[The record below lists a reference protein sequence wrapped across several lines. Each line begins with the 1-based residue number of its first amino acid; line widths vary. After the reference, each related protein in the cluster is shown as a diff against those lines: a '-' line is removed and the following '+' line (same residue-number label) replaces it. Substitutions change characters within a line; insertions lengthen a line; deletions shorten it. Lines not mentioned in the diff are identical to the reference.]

1 MIRASSSRR
10 RQYQLAPSADR
21 RDRRDRGDRGAFLT
35 PRLYPEALWA
45 EPVPATVRTDRG
57 LYLTPRLQESRPA

>member
-57 LYLTPRLQESRPA
+57 LYLTPRLQESSPA

>member
-10 RQYQLAPSADR
+10 RQYQVVPSADR
-21 RDRRDRGDRGAFLT
+21 RDRRDRGGFLT

-57 LYLTPRLQESRPA
+57 LYLTPRLQESSPA